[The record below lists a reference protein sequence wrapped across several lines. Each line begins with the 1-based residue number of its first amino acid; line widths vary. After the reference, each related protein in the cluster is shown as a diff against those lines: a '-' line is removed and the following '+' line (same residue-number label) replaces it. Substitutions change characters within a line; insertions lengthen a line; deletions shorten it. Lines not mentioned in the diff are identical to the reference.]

1 MSSYSDIIF
10 LSAALVVFSSLAVN
24 TARSYQT
31 TSQNR
36 YKSDIEFRAIAVAQ
50 DEIDKVQ
57 WIYDQAQLDP
67 ASLSYT
73 YSSYPKTETLRYG
86 SSQQYSED
94 FTVSA
99 SSQLVEDSIL
109 QKRYRVTVT
118 VTNTQFSPEIS
129 VTLNYIKTYAK

>member
-24 TARSYQT
+24 TARNYQT

-57 WIYDQAQLDP
+57 WIYDQAQLNS
-67 ASLSYT
+67 ASPSYI
-73 YSSYPKTETLRYG
+73 YSNYPKTETLLYG
-86 SSQQYSED
+86 SSQQYSEN
-94 FTVSA
+94 FSIEA
-99 SSQLVEDSIL
+99 SSELIEDSML
-109 QKRYRVTVT
+109 QKRYRVTVI
-118 VTNTQFSPEIS
+118 VTNNQVSPDIS

>member
-24 TARSYQT
+24 TARNYQT

-67 ASLSYT
+67 ASPSYI
-73 YSSYPKTETLRYG
+73 YNGYPKTETVLYG
-86 SSQQYSED
+86 SSQEYSED
-94 FTVSA
+94 FSIAA
-99 SSQLVEDSIL
+99 SSLLVENSAL
-109 QKRYRVTVT
+109 QKRFRVTVT
-118 VTNTQFSPEIS
+118 VTNSQVSPEIS

>member
-10 LSAALVVFSSLAVN
+10 LTAALIVFSSLAVN
-24 TARSYQT
+24 TARNYQT

-67 ASLSYT
+67 ASPSYT
-73 YSSYPKTETLRYG
+73 YTNYPKTETLRYG

-94 FTVSA
+94 FSVSA
-99 SSQLVEDSIL
+99 ASQLIEDSML

-118 VTNTQFSPEIS
+118 VTNSQVTPEVS